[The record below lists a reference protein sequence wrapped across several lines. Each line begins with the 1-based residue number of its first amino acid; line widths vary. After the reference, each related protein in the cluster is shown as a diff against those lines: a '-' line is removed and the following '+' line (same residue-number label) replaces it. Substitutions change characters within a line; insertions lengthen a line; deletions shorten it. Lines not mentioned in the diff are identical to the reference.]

1 MHFFSGV
8 LANFFNSLLSKKTG
22 GMAGAGQVLISLIV
36 LVWADVSHFRAN
48 LGVWLI
54 RPVLRL
60 PLALVRLPLMTVSS
74 TLHQLPCWTY
84 EKFLIDLNRLS
95 FWQTSH
101 LIWVPLS
108 VSFCSKSACLHFVCV
123 SLYFRN
129 SVLNETNFVW
139 CDEVLTDTVF
149 PYRQGSCKVRC
160 CCWAGPI
167 DKVVPSL
174 LIFTFLYKPPRT
186 FAGIRRSLFRTQAR
200 QRERW
205 WTVRSLPPART
216 ADFLAAVWKL
226 QASCDIQ
233 VTRGFPN
240 VRGNVWETL
249 EKCYFKCSNRGFD
262 ASLKEHN
269 QPVKGSPP

>member
-1 MHFFSGV
+1 MWCDCVSLQGQPGS
-8 LANFFNSLLSKKTG
+8 LAYPPGPAAPPGPGAPAPDDCEFHLSPIALLN
-22 GMAGAGQVLISLIV
+22 I
-36 LVWADVSHFRAN
+36 W
-48 LGVWLI
+48 
-54 RPVLRL
+54 
-60 PLALVRLPLMTVSS
+60 
-74 TLHQLPCWTY
+74 
-84 EKFLIDLNRLS
+84 KFLIDLNRLS

-167 DKVVPSL
+167 DKVDSL

-216 ADFLAAVWKL
+216 ADFLAAVFKL

-233 VTRGFPN
+233 VTGGFPN
-240 VRGNVWETL
+240 VRGNLRETS
-249 EKCYFKCSNRGFD
+249 EKCYF
-262 ASLKEHN
+262 
-269 QPVKGSPP
+269 